1 MLLYR
6 YSFIMSS
13 SYTPFHTRPH
23 TQTHACTRARAH
35 PHTHTHTR
43 TLFISIAGNRPV
55 VENIYRVRLDNSLI
69 PVIPVESAFGENPVY
84 SYDSSLQVQMI
95 LPQKEDRFME
105 IDNDKAT
112 YVLRKSTFLND

>member
-1 MLLYR
+1 M
-6 YSFIMSS
+6 
-13 SYTPFHTRPH
+13 
-23 TQTHACTRARAH
+23 
-35 PHTHTHTR
+35 
-43 TLFISIAGNRPV
+43 
-55 VENIYRVRLDNSLI
+55 ENIYSVRLDNSLI